1 MTLGERETVP
11 LAEELQLLRL
21 YAAIMTE
28 RFTPRV
34 KIDWQIVD
42 DSLQIRVPTLL
53 LQPLLENAF
62 KHGVER
68 ATGVT
73 RIEIASQRTAGQLQL
88 QPYPQGDLSWHHLWF
103 IAYLFVYCLLLV
115 PLFARWRKLP
125 CTLQPGNWLYALGL
139 VPGLNEAILKPLF
152 PQTHNLTSDWYT
164 FNHYSL
170 AVRLRLPA

>member
-103 IAYLFVYCLLLV
+103 IAYLC
-115 PLFARWRKLP
+115 WLP
-125 CTLQPGNWLYALGL
+125 GSWCW
-139 VPGLNEAILKPLF
+139 VF
-152 PQTHNLTSDWYT
+152 
-164 FNHYSL
+164 
-170 AVRLRLPA
+170 